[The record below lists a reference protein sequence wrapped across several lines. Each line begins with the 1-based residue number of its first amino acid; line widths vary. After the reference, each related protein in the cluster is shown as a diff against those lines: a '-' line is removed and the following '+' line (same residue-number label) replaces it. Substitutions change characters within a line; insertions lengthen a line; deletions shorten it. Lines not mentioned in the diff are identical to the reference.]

1 MFIHEN
7 NLFTNP
13 NNASLKRNKYTK
25 KYLFYKNIL
34 LHLHKYVITNGVP
47 TSQRTLLDC
56 FILINPCIPLPH
68 RNTDTS

>member
-47 TSQRTLLDC
+47 TSQRTLLIVL
-56 FILINPCIPLPH
+56 F
-68 RNTDTS
+68 